1 MAWQLTGD
9 LIEACS
15 CNVFCPCW
23 YGVPELALPDKGFCA
38 GVITFRVRDGN
49 SNGVNLAGRAVV
61 LAVDFPGPKF
71 FDGNATARLYVDQA
85 ADSAQRSELEPI
97 FQGRKGG
104 PMALLVPLISKWL
117 PTQNREIRVRQDAD
131 TFTVSVVDVGEV
143 QSRLVQ
149 DQGGQSFELR
159 GGGFVGGLG
168 LDFAQISQTSTR
180 WSDAD
185 LPRIESKSGGRGKF
199 KWSAN

>member
-23 YGVPELALPDKGFCA
+23 YGAPEVALPDKGYCTSA
-38 GVITFRVRDGN
+38 LTFRVRDGN
-49 SNGVNLAGRAVV
+49 SGGVNLTGRTVV
-61 LAVDFPGPKF
+61 FAVDFPGPKF
-71 FDGNATARLYVDQA
+71 FDGNATGRLYIDDA
-85 ADSAQRSELEPI
+85 ASSEQRRELEPI
-97 FQGRKGG
+97 FQGQKGG
-104 PMALLVPLISKWL
+104 PMAVVASLVSKWL
-117 PTQNREIRVRQDAD
+117 PTQSPNIRVREEGDSI
-131 TFTVSVVDVGEV
+131 TVSLAGVGEV
-143 QSRLVQ
+143 QSRLLK
-149 DQGGQSFELR
+149 DQEGHGFELR

-168 LDFAQISQTSTR
+168 LEVAHISQTSTR

-199 KWSAN
+199 RWSA

>member
-23 YGVPELALPDKGFCA
+23 YGAPEVALPDKGYCTSLLA
-38 GVITFRVRDGN
+38 FRVRDGN
-49 SNGVNLAGRAVV
+49 SDGVNLAGRTIVV
-61 LAVDFPGPKF
+61 AADFPSPKF
-71 FDGNATARLYVDQA
+71 FDGNATGRLYVDDA
-85 ADSAQRSELEPI
+85 ASSEQRRELEPI
-97 FQGRKGG
+97 FQGQKGG
-104 PMALLVPLISKWL
+104 PMAMLAPLVSKWL
-117 PTQNREIRVRQDAD
+117 ATQSRNIRVGEEGDNI
-131 TFTVSVVDVGEV
+131 TVSVAGVGEV
-143 QSRLVQ
+143 QSRLLK
-149 DQGGQSFELR
+149 DQEGHGFELR

-168 LDFAQISQTSTR
+168 MEVAQISQTSTR

-199 KWSAN
+199 RWSA